1 MPTKVKGMTSI
12 EIAILVGIVL
22 AIAIAAG
29 WYLYTTFTASVG
41 AQVLLRVVSTVA
53 FSNGTIKIEVEN
65 MGGAR
70 VIFVRAEVFDT
81 LYPLRNNAWYTAEP
95 GRTVVVYID
104 TNRWIH
110 PGVIIQGKLITED
123 GYVVPFSARVI
134 GS

>member
-22 AIAIAAG
+22 AIAVAVG
-29 WYLYTTFTASVG
+29 WYLYSTFSASVS
-41 AQVLLRVVSTVA
+41 AQPYLRVTSAVA

-81 LYPLRNNAWYTAEP
+81 
-95 GRTVVVYID
+95 
-104 TNRWIH
+104 
-110 PGVIIQGKLITED
+110 
-123 GYVVPFSARVI
+123 FS
-134 GS
+134 